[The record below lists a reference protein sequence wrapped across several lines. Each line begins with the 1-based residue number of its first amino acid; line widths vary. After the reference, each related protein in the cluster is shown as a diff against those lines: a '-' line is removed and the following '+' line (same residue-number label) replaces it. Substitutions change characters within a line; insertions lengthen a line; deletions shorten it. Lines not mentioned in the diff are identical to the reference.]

1 MRLFFIFLT
10 SAILAC
16 IAAIALLAG
25 LMPPGEGSFGI
36 AKMVPVILT
45 VLIPVCFCLIWFP
58 ANALVWLFIGRES
71 RHAALRQ
78 ARPLFLFSGTLFVLS
93 TGLCGYYL
101 VPYWLHTVRLDYRLE
116 DQFGKPISGAGIRRH
131 DNFTQGRKDTEL
143 KSDAEG
149 LFHVSC
155 KPGESFSLQPHKEG
169 YAVASEN
176 TTGAYSEDLRLKQK
190 SATGRL
196 DLIVIKMWKAQGE
209 EPLVGIGRE
218 YKLHFTNAPIY
229 FDLISGLIVSN
240 GGDLRITVN
249 RPEGIISGRN
259 QQEWSVKFE
268 VVDGGLMDSSGTERL
283 TYFAPE
289 SGYQPSK
296 SISNKDRLP
305 EGGVTGF
312 RTGFYMKSR
321 NGQVYAKLGV
331 SFRINETPNDLMYIT
346 FGGIANTNYSRN
358 WEAASGTYLKPGF
371 LPSY

>member
-1 MRLFFIFLT
+1 
-10 SAILAC
+10 
-16 IAAIALLAG
+16 
-25 LMPPGEGSFGI
+25 
-36 AKMVPVILT
+36 
-45 VLIPVCFCLIWFP
+45 
-58 ANALVWLFIGRES
+58 
-71 RHAALRQ
+71 
-78 ARPLFLFSGTLFVLS
+78 
-93 TGLCGYYL
+93 
-101 VPYWLHTVRLDYRLE
+101 
-116 DQFGKPISGAGIRRH
+116 
-131 DNFTQGRKDTEL
+131 
-143 KSDAEG
+143 
-149 LFHVSC
+149 
-155 KPGESFSLQPHKEG
+155 
-169 YAVASEN
+169 VASEN